1 MGHHGISTI
10 SKCRTGVKVNELH
23 CLGRRFQMQIHVK
36 HDIFRPQSGLC
47 KRFCLVI
54 MVSACFCCTCD
65 LLMPN
70 HTVFFDVLSGDG
82 GTFLTHLLYIKTVTD
97 LHRTWLPRLIS
108 RWMMLFACKCPALLR
123 VFFSHELVE
132 CLRVVWTKM
141 GGNLWKSAL
150 SQEWFTKSC
159 HTAPSA
165 YRGQNLPDDS
175 FTPQQSVKRKRA
187 ALTWTMYRVNSNHVK
202 SLVGIYVGMPPRVV
216 LTPTVYYK
224 LT

>member
-1 MGHHGISTI
+1 MDDVV
-10 SKCRTGVKVNELH
+10 CV
-23 CLGRRFQMQIHVK
+23 QM
-36 HDIFRPQSGLC
+36 PC
-47 KRFCLVI
+47 AA
-54 MVSACFCCTCD
+54 AC
-65 LLMPN
+65 
-70 HTVFFDVLSGDG
+70 
-82 GTFLTHLLYIKTVTD
+82 
-97 LHRTWLPRLIS
+97 
-108 RWMMLFACKCPALLR
+108 
-123 VFFSHELVE
+123 FFSHELVE

-202 SLVGIYVGMPPRVV
+202 SLVGIYVGMHPRVV

>member
-1 MGHHGISTI
+1 MAIFHCKVLKSVENLFFYDQIQGEEMGHHGISTI

-123 VFFSHELVE
+123 VFFH
-132 CLRVVWTKM
+132 M
-141 GGNLWKSAL
+141 NL
-150 SQEWFTKSC
+150 
-159 HTAPSA
+159 
-165 YRGQNLPDDS
+165 
-175 FTPQQSVKRKRA
+175 
-187 ALTWTMYRVNSNHVK
+187 
-202 SLVGIYVGMPPRVV
+202 
-216 LTPTVYYK
+216 
-224 LT
+224 